1 MLVLN
6 AAMGAGQAGAGGGG
20 TTKRDDRRSSSTT
33 DSTTQPNAERAA
45 TVDEVR
51 AAKWHRV

>member
-1 MLVLN
+1 
-6 AAMGAGQAGAGGGG
+6 MGAGQAGAGGGG